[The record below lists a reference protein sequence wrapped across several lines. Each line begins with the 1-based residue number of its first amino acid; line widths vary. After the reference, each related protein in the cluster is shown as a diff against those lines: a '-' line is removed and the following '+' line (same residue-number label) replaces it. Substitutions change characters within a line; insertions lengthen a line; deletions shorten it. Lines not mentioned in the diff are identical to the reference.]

1 MFKKLAKSGLVK
13 FWPVLPWR
21 LAPALHAAGL
31 SNRSYGNDNLPGFRR
46 PAATVQRRSRTAAL
60 TCHWFDRNG
69 RLECRWQTERA
80 APIAIDGLDPGPPN
94 RLAFR
99 REATS
104 LAPRRQLSGL
114 APAVEA

>member
-1 MFKKLAKSGLVK
+1 MFTKLAKSGLVK

-31 SNRSYGNDNLPGFRR
+31 SNRPCGNDNLPGFRR
-46 PAATVQRRSRTAAL
+46 PAATSPRRPETPAL

-80 APIAIDGLDPGPPN
+80 APIAILDPGSPD

-104 LAPRRQLSGL
+104 LAPRRQPSGL
-114 APAVEA
+114 APPVEA